1 MNRLYEYAYK
11 SGGSAEWI
19 IQISSPDMTND
30 SDEFSEIAYHLLKQA
45 SSIVHGMNN
54 SPIAIS
60 KVNYSGGN

>member
-30 SDEFSEIAYHLLKQA
+30 SDEFSEIAYHPPKQA
-45 SSIVHGMNN
+45 SIVHGMNN
-54 SPIAIS
+54 SRITIR
-60 KVNYSGGN
+60 KVN